1 MNTLYIASI
10 EGTPPL
16 NYFQKFIYQKEGVD
30 LDIMIL
36 PTYKRNFDGVE
47 VESMI
52 NIDSKV
58 HYKTFKCRFIHNQ
71 GLQYFVHYIFV
82 LLGFFSLSKY
92 IKKDFDICIAE
103 PSFNAAMMF
112 FIKSKIKTKVFM
124 NGDIFIS
131 ANNLTEGQF
140 LQRGQRSV
148 SSKLIEKFLLFF
160 QRYIKKIAYK
170 SDLVWYTSKKVYQY
184 EKYHG
189 YIPKKYIIRPGAG
202 IDYDSISLKHN
213 ISNNVIGFIGRL
225 DENAGIDIIL
235 NCMEI
240 LINKMPD
247 IELAVIGGSEEQ
259 VQYYQQYAEKIG
271 VSDNV
276 RFYGFI
282 PSKKQVLELLSEMK
296 LGLALYKPG
305 ENNVSYY
312 TQPGKVFDYFMAGLP
327 IIISKDGPEIS
338 NEIAKFGSG
347 LVVEYNIKSISE
359 AIIKLLNNNKLNQN
373 ARIAILDHAKHYSYN
388 EVFSNLLESIE
399 KKKNI

>member
-1 MNTLYIASI
+1 
-10 EGTPPL
+10 
-16 NYFQKFIYQKEGVD
+16 
-30 LDIMIL
+30 
-36 PTYKRNFDGVE
+36 
-47 VESMI
+47 
-52 NIDSKV
+52 
-58 HYKTFKCRFIHNQ
+58 
-71 GLQYFVHYIFV
+71 
-82 LLGFFSLSKY
+82 
-92 IKKDFDICIAE
+92 
-103 PSFNAAMMF
+103 
-112 FIKSKIKTKVFM
+112 
-124 NGDIFIS
+124 
-131 ANNLTEGQF
+131 
-140 LQRGQRSV
+140 
-148 SSKLIEKFLLFF
+148 
-160 QRYIKKIAYK
+160 
-170 SDLVWYTSKKVYQY
+170 
-184 EKYHG
+184 
-189 YIPKKYIIRPGAG
+189 
-202 IDYDSISLKHN
+202 
-213 ISNNVIGFIGRL
+213 
-225 DENAGIDIIL
+225 
-235 NCMEI
+235 MEI

-282 PSKKQVLELLSEMK
+282 PSKKQALELLSEMK

-305 ENNVSYY
+305 ENNVSNY